1 MITNNGNL
9 ASIKSKLRKHRLLY
23 ALVNLPY
30 PAPRWNKW
38 VRKLIAKLGAEA
50 RILDIGAGNRRR
62 TAQIIN
68 LEIEAMPD
76 VDIIADGHDLP
87 FRAESFDIVIME
99 AVLEHVQN
107 PQKMVTEVY
116 RVLKTGGYIC
126 AAVPFLQGY
135 HAAPHDY
142 QRYTVSGFERLF
154 ADLCSPRKHRT
165 ENKPFFQKLE
175 SGACA
180 GPTATLHWIFRE
192 YVGLL
197 FSFGNLMIAKA
208 ISLFIGWL
216 TFPFVFLDSV
226 LMLNKHAHIL
236 ASAVYFIGRK

>member
-1 MITNNGNL
+1 MIATNDNL
-9 ASIKSKLRKHRLLY
+9 TSIKSKLRKHRFLY
-23 ALVNLPY
+23 ALINLPY

-38 VRKLIAKLGAEA
+38 IRKLIAELGAEA

-62 TAQIIN
+62 TTQTVN
-68 LEIEAMPD
+68 LEIEAMPN

-107 PQKMVTEVY
+107 PQKMVAEVY
-116 RVLKTGGYIC
+116 RVLKTDGYVC

-154 ADLCSPRKHRT
+154 AD
-165 ENKPFFQKLE
+165 FQKLE

-197 FSFGNLMIAKA
+197 FSFGNLMIAKV

-216 TFPFVFLDSV
+216 TFPFLLLDSV
-226 LMLNKHAHIL
+226 FMLNKHAHIL
-236 ASAVYFIGRK
+236 ASAVYFIGRKVL